1 MHIATNPERYLGRV
15 VGNGSCALFVQRV
28 SRVGLTKTW
37 RRGQRVRGNNV
48 PQHTIIA
55 TFINTPQGW
64 RYANRSN
71 GTAHA
76 AVFIRQEPGG
86 LRVFDQWRGQP
97 VHQRTI
103 QFRNGQGRPVNDG
116 DAYHVILT

>member
-1 MHIATNPERYLGRV
+1 MHIATNPERYAGRV

-37 RRGQRVRGNNV
+37 RRGQRVRNNSV

-55 TFINTPQGW
+55 TFAGDPP

-71 GTAHA
+71 GTAHV

-86 LRVFDQWRGQP
+86 LRVWDQWRGQP

-103 QFRNGQGRPVNDG
+103 QFRAGQGRPVNDG
-116 DAYHVILT
+116 DAYFVVVT

>member
-1 MHIATNPERYLGRV
+1 MHVATNPERYSGRV

-28 SRVGLTKTW
+28 SRVGLTRNW
-37 RRGQRVRGNNV
+37 RQGRRVRNGNVAAN
-48 PQHTIIA
+48 TIIA
-55 TFINTPQGW
+55 TFVGNPP

-76 AVFIRQEPGG
+76 AILISEQPGG
-86 LRVFDQWRGQP
+86 LRVWDQWRGQP

-103 QFRNGQGRPVNDG
+103 AFRAGQGRPVNDG
-116 DAYHVILT
+116 DAYFVVMT